1 MTLIN
6 VSSPAIIYS
15 FFFFPQGMNISI
27 NINIYRNVR
36 NELAVGLIS
45 LIIFFTGEMGIL
57 CNALQKIK

>member
-1 MTLIN
+1 MLCR
-6 VSSPAIIYS
+6 VYIIYCY
-15 FFFFPQGMNISI
+15 I
-27 NINIYRNVR
+27 IYINVR